1 MVMKKAQRE
10 NNLSESC
17 LEVLQFLSTYTHTQ
31 STFRTTATCKRQGN
45 VAQLCALENKETA
58 LTTAGCHPY

>member
-1 MVMKKAQRE
+1 MKKAQRE

-17 LEVLQFLSTYTHTQ
+17 LEVLQFLSACTHTQ
-31 STFRTTATCKRQGN
+31 STFRATATCRRQGN
-45 VAQLCALENKETA
+45 MTQLRALENKETA